1 MGRFPCEGTVSATTA
16 DFMAILNVLQL
27 QTVHFGAV
35 STRTIVVEP
44 DASVARAG
52 YYARDLEVEASVDP
66 LLVVDFKDVRVDSG
80 QHLILTEDHIL
91 VDDMDTRDP
100 LDDTKVDASKI
111 KFRITGLT
119 GGTLWTRASDSDP
132 WLNVA
137 PTPSTQYQE
146 FSLADLKAG
155 KIAFLAGDGQST
167 GDGKTIDFSIQ
178 AVDDDL
184 NLSDSDLSDDDA
196 DPIEVN
202 IFIVATARTV
212 AGIGARI
219 NTDGLLTPSPT
230 TLDVWQGSAR
240 AYSGT
245 LYVIVKLMGDLVDG
259 DKLSLQGSY
268 DTSEITPVWTKL
280 TGELSLKIEGSATV
294 EDIQTALGAL
304 WLDTVLATA
313 ASTREVWVFPTL
325 GNIRYLLHET
335 EEMVRHY
342 FKDGTARSF
351 SNAGNQAKRRS
362 LFGKP
367 GYMGVFTSS
376 AEKTVYQD
384 LKSGGIHLGIT
395 DTAREGKWVIIH
407 GPRKGQVL
415 WDHPA
420 RKFGPG
426 AGGSDLRTQ
435 GHFWSSGEPNN
446 HGGNEDYAQIENG
459 GKIIDSGAGNRRSI
473 VHFDLLLSEGNIL
486 KHKVNVVETPPNP
499 ILSVGMGGLR
509 LFPGDRLVL
518 TESHLSVR
526 DVDTLDNAG
535 NVDASKIK
543 FRITGLT
550 GAELHELSAPDT
562 WTKIV
567 PQGASPNAYQE
578 FTLADLKAR
587 KISLEVGDGRV
598 SGDGVNIAFQ
608 IQAVDDT
615 PNLSDSNPDV
625 VGDDPAEVE
634 IVIVLPTNVASGTDS
649 LINADHA
656 LTPLPATLGAW
667 KASAS
672 TYSGTLHVVVKLMGL
687 LVDGDTLSLRSGYD
701 ASKVTPGWTESTRE
715 LSLQFTSSATPADMR
730 AALGKLSLDSTLSL
744 SSSTRKI
751 WIFPTLPGLN
761 RLKYRLDES
770 TGLVR
775 YYYYDGTS
783 RSFSAASTQA
793 EGRTLFGK
801 SGYLGVYTSDTEK
814 SIYTGFGQN
823 DIFLA
828 LSDDTTEGEWVITSG
843 PRAGELLWDRGAS
856 RFGSGAQ
863 DPGWISRRDFWH
875 GLEPNGGSGENYA
888 KVDSNGRVYDI
899 GGGNRKSV
907 TQFDL
912 LLSEGGF
919 ITHKLLVA
927 PVESNPVL
935 EVDFSEVL
943 ATSERYLELKAS
955 WFSVTDADTV
965 LGDGSIDADNIELRI
980 TNIPD
985 DTLYVRASVSDTAP
999 WTKMDKVISQ
1009 DYYSFTLAQLQGRL
1023 VALVPDAA
1031 GTFTFDIQAVDAQGN
1046 LSDSDETDS
1055 DFDPVSVSISVIALK
1070 EIDAGK
1076 KMPVNDDHALT
1087 PDDTTLDAW
1096 TAAMVADNTLRIFV
1110 RLRHGKDGIVTMDE
1124 GVVAEGLSLA
1134 SHGVPSSNIVID
1146 WSENKQELSLKAT
1159 SSTVA
1164 ADLRAILG
1172 ALELQTVHFGTV
1184 SHRTIEVEAEGSVA
1198 RATYYVREVEV
1209 SASPPNPFMKV
1220 DFGKERMMS
1229 EQRLMLNENH
1239 IEVVDPDTVL
1249 VDGSVDASNIT
1260 LRVTNL
1266 SGGKLEK
1273 FSSNTW
1279 TEITS
1284 SPLEFTLEELR
1295 NGLVSFLA
1303 DPSNSVSALA
1313 FDIQAVDPQGNLSD
1327 SDESDD
1333 DADPV
1338 SVSVPVIP
1346 LKEIDAG
1353 KKMRVNDDH
1362 ALTPDDTTLGAWIL
1376 EVNTP
1381 TIFVELKDGKRWSGA
1396 RKVVQEQL
1404 FSNTHSIA
1412 DSKIAISW
1420 DANNWRLVLEGSST
1434 AAVGDFKAVLDA
1446 LELQTVRFATA
1457 SERTISVRPDLQVE
1471 VDKQD
1476 YYARDVLVRASGS
1489 MPYVGVQ
1496 EFSTLRFGDD
1506 DRAILLSSE
1515 FFVEDFDSSAADIT
1529 IVMTELLAGATL
1541 QKRDNAGS
1549 YSDIIAPLEFTLA
1562 ELQQGL
1568 IAIYMPSALGKKITF
1583 ELKAKDEENNWNDVG
1598 TGNTF
1603 EGGVRA
1609 FELDAVLGLSSEA
1622 LEVDVQTGYQRAV
1635 PFGGLKGKIETVRG
1649 DTSRDGALRIT
1660 LENATPGDRLV
1671 MRKSVTGIAGAWS
1684 DRGHVYTLTVSDT
1697 ISSEDIDTAVSEVY
1711 YRASEVAG
1719 EQVRRVLVHWVDNS
1733 GGPPALL
1740 YEVSLYNRPPVLRNW
1755 GLGAMYHDI
1764 TPAPGAT
1771 EASLELGY
1779 HPYSEYMPEV
1789 LDNEGRVVRLEVVL
1803 VDKDGDVLSAD
1814 ERVFLSKLLREQ
1826 AQAGGLVVRELRSS
1840 DRKARALVIE
1850 VADEKTFVSPAFMS
1864 RFLQGLAYRH
1874 GPSGGTLDLGERR
1887 RISVSVFD
1895 GQSHTRTHEMEV
1907 RLVDTL
1913 PNPARYVNT
1922 FIGTAKQSGMGVSQG
1937 TGNTDNEA
1945 GMTFPG
1951 AAYPFGAVRLTPATG
1966 QSPAYGGYRDDKS
1979 LSSMKFVVT
1988 AFSGPGCKGAE
1999 AGESTGGFSVGVGSS
2014 ETKNADKSSQES
2026 EAGYYEVLLRGGG
2039 NEVLFEAAA
2048 SSPRTSTM
2056 RLTYQNDAATGFVR
2070 LPGSVTLSEREVHWV
2085 VTYNTSEE
2093 GICSPSDTSV
2103 DSGLFV
2109 SMHIGQHQVRAV
2121 TKSGNDIQFELK
2133 SGHRAVDIKL
2143 SISYVSREGAS
2154 RNIDVE
2160 NPGWPAFEVQKE
2172 KAGKAWNY
2180 YLSKVAIDKF
2190 QDDDHDKTEQLDKW
2204 SIFYSALYRSLLHMN
2219 TASDVDGNYKGIGDH
2234 NKNVRDAPSYGYD
2247 ADPGTEGSGLKVYF
2261 TNFSGW
2267 DVYRSQMSLV
2277 GLVAPALSQDMAISL
2292 LESAYVDGTANYPQ
2306 GDREIPRSTTGYHE
2320 TSEKFGDPGPPSVS
2334 SLFMFGSQSVSLHGM
2349 LEVFDKSRTARA
2361 PSDADA
2367 HHILEGVAS
2376 DAAIAQMALWMSQQ
2390 DSFPEALR
2398 EKARSLYENARARTD
2413 RALNLL
2419 DTSGYSKRSES
2430 SIADD
2435 KESHYTQ
2442 FSEGNSIQYTFM
2454 NTHNVLGL
2462 KQKID
2467 DGEAALPLLTRLLIS
2482 QPAVG
2487 GSSAYST
2494 LLGLSK
2500 TEGLARW
2507 DAPNNE
2513 RSMAIR
2519 FLTHFLKPNEGQG
2532 SWYAFMGNEVGHSS
2546 PFLANWFEPHLTQNA
2561 ARRISLFG
2569 FRNAAGGLYG
2579 NDDLG
2584 ATSAWYVW
2592 TAMGLYP
2599 VIPGVGGVTLVAP
2612 RFAHVEIS
2620 VPGGKSVKLR
2630 SSSASGEEAYS
2641 EEEAYIQSLE
2651 RDGRKTSSLWLTAS
2665 ELLRGVELDFQV
2677 GASKSSW
2684 GEDTPDAPP
2693 SYGETEKDL
2702 SDLLPAVYGSIWRDE
2717 GDDSTGASS
2726 HSAFDGDHNTAWRF
2740 VSESDGSKVLEV
2752 DFTSVYAASGLLLRH
2767 AEVGRTST
2775 LNSDL
2780 SNVTVSVW
2788 VKDADGSWKDAV
2800 ATRGTDHDARRMLL
2814 DFAAERRRY
2823 TVCV

>member
-1 MGRFPCEGTVSATTA
+1 M
-16 DFMAILNVLQL
+16 
-27 QTVHFGAV
+27 
-35 STRTIVVEP
+35 
-44 DASVARAG
+44 
-52 YYARDLEVEASVDP
+52 
-66 LLVVDFKDVRVDSG
+66 
-80 QHLILTEDHIL
+80 
-91 VDDMDTRDP
+91 
-100 LDDTKVDASKI
+100 
-111 KFRITGLT
+111 
-119 GGTLWTRASDSDP
+119 
-132 WLNVA
+132 
-137 PTPSTQYQE
+137 
-146 FSLADLKAG
+146 
-155 KIAFLAGDGQST
+155 
-167 GDGKTIDFSIQ
+167 
-178 AVDDDL
+178 DDDL

-212 AGIGARI
+212 AGIGTRI

-230 TLDVWQGSAR
+230 MLGAWQQSAST
-240 AYSGT
+240 YSGT

-268 DTSEITPVWTKL
+268 DTSEITPVWTEL
-280 TGELSLKIEGSATV
+280 TGELSLKVESSATV
-294 EDIQTALGAL
+294 EDIQTALDAL
-304 WLDTVLATA
+304 WLDTALTTA

-325 GNIRYLLHET
+325 GSHLAYRLDESADLVRY
-335 EEMVRHY
+335 Y
-342 FKDGTARSF
+342 FYDSTARSF
-351 SNAGNQAKRRS
+351 SAASTQAEGRT
-362 LFGKP
+362 LFGKS
-367 GYMGVFTSS
+367 GYLGVYTSDT
-376 AEKTVYQD
+376 EKSIYTGFNQNNIFLAISDVA
-384 LKSGGIHLGIT
+384 T
-395 DTAREGKWVIIH
+395 EGEWVITS
-407 GPRKGQVL
+407 GPRAGEL
-415 WDHPA
+415 FWDHGA
-420 RKFGPG
+420 SRFGSGAQDPG
-426 AGGSDLRTQ
+426 WTSRGD
-435 GHFWSSGEPNN
+435 FWHGTEPN
-446 HGGNEDYAQIENG
+446 GGNGGRNENYAKVDTNG
-459 GKIIDSGAGNRRSI
+459 RVYDIGGGNRKS
-473 VHFDLLLSEGNIL
+473 VTQFDLLLSEGSL
-486 KHKVNVVETPPNP
+486 LTHKVNVAATPPNP
-499 ILSVGMGGLR
+499 ILSVDMGEVR
-509 LFPGDRLVL
+509 LLPGERLVL
-518 TESHLSVR
+518 TELHLSVR
-526 DVDTLDNAG
+526 DVDTLDNGG

-562 WTKIV
+562 WNEIV
-567 PQGASPNAYQE
+567 PQGASPNTYQE
-578 FTLADLKAR
+578 FSLADLKAE
-587 KISLEVGDGRV
+587 KISLEAGDGQA

-634 IVIVLPTNVASGTDS
+634 IEITLPIKVASGIDS

-656 LTPLPATLGAW
+656 LTPSVTTLGAW
-667 KASAS
+667 KTSAS

-687 LVDGDTLSLRSGYD
+687 PVNGDTLSLRSGYD
-701 ASKVTPGWTESTRE
+701 ASKVTPGPWDGSTGE
-715 LSLQFTSSATPADMR
+715 LSLEFDSSATPADMR
-730 AALGKLSLDSTLSL
+730 AALGKLSLDTTLSL

-751 WIFPTLPGLN
+751 WIFPTLPGLSH
-761 RLKYRLDES
+761 LKYRLDES
-770 TGLVR
+770 ADLVR
-775 YYYYDGTS
+775 YYFYDST
-783 RSFSAASTQA
+783 RRTFSEASTEA
-793 EGRTLFGK
+793 AGRTLFGK
-801 SGYLGVYTSDTEK
+801 GGYLGMYTSNAEK
-814 SIYTGFGQN
+814 AIYKTLWTRDMHLGLT
-823 DIFLA
+823 DKA
-828 LSDDTTEGEWVITSG
+828 TEGSWVITAG
-843 PRAGELLWDRGAS
+843 PRAGELLWNNGTGKYGAGITDWS
-856 RFGSGAQ
+856 SKGDFWKSGEPDNWKGSGGSK
-863 DPGWISRRDFWH
+863 PGGEDYARMYDNTMQVRDGH
-875 GLEPNGGSGENYA
+875 DGDRS
-888 KVDSNGRVYDI
+888 
-899 GGGNRKSV
+899 SV
-907 TQFDL
+907 SHHDL
-912 LLSEGGF
+912 WLSEGGF
-919 ITHKLLVA
+919 VAHNLLVA
-927 PVESNPVL
+927 PLQSNPVL

-965 LGDGSIDADNIELRI
+965 LGDGTIDADNIELRI

-1076 KMPVNDDHALT
+1076 KTRVNDDGALT
-1087 PDDTTLDAW
+1087 PDSTTLDAW

-1146 WSENKQELSLKAT
+1146 WSDNKQELSLKAT

-1229 EQRLMLNENH
+1229 KRRLMLNENH

-1303 DPSNSVSALA
+1303 DSGVSALT

-1362 ALTPDDTTLGAWIL
+1362 ALTPDDTTLGAWIAAD
-1376 EVNTP
+1376 NTP
-1381 TIFVELKDGKRWSGA
+1381 LTIFVELKHGKRWSGA

-1541 QKRDNAGS
+1541 QKSDNAGS

-1568 IAIYMPSALGKKITF
+1568 IAIYMPGALGKEITF
-1583 ELKAKDEENNWNDVG
+1583 ELKAKDEANNWNDVG
-1598 TGNTF
+1598 TGNAF

-1609 FELDAVLGLSSEA
+1609 FELEAVLGLSSEA

-1635 PFGGLKGKIETVRG
+1635 PFGGLKGKIETVREA
-1649 DTSRDGALRIT
+1649 TSRDGALRIT

-1671 MRKSVTGIAGAWS
+1671 MRKSVTGITGAWS

-1697 ISSEDIDTAVSEVY
+1697 NISSEDIDTAVSEVY

-1733 GGPPALL
+1733 GDPPTLL

-1864 RFLQGLAYRH
+1864 RFLQGLEYRH

-1951 AAYPFGAVRLTPATG
+1951 AAYPFGAVRLTPQTG

-2070 LPGSVTLSEREVHWV
+2070 LPGSVTLSDETGHWV

-2109 SMHIGQHQVRAV
+2109 SMHIGKHQVDTV

-2320 TSEKFGDPGPPSVS
+2320 TSAKVGDPGPPSVS

-2361 PSDADA
+2361 ASDADA

-2398 EKARSLYENARARTD
+2398 EKARSLYELARARTD

-2592 TAMGLYP
+2592 TSMGLYP

-2630 SSSASGEEAYS
+2630 SSSASGEDS

-2693 SYGETEKDL
+2693 SYGDTE
-2702 SDLLPAVYGSIWRDE
+2702 SDLPPAPATLRSGVMRETTPRERLRTRPSTATTIRRGVLSRNRTAARCWR
-2717 GDDSTGASS
+2717 
-2726 HSAFDGDHNTAWRF
+2726 W
-2740 VSESDGSKVLEV
+2740 
-2752 DFTSVYAASGLLLRH
+2752 TSPLCMR
-2767 AEVGRTST
+2767 R
-2775 LNSDL
+2775 
-2780 SNVTVSVW
+2780 
-2788 VKDADGSWKDAV
+2788 AV
-2800 ATRGTDHDARRMLL
+2800 FCCDTRMLVGL
-2814 DFAAERRRY
+2814 PHSTA
-2823 TVCV
+2823 T